1 MRAMASL
8 SLPGRAEQRDGVVVA
23 LGHLAP
29 VQARQGGDVFLDHR
43 FGQDEELAAVAE
55 QVVET
60 LADVAGHL
68 HVLHLVAADRD
79 LVRVE
84 HQDVRGHQHRIAVE
98 AHGHAGVRVFAG
110 LDIAVHRG
118 LVGMRAVEQALGTDA
133 GEQPGQLGNL
143 GDVRLPV
150 EGRTLDVQAA
160 GQPGRGD
167 FQARA
172 LDTSGIVA
180 LDQGVVV
187 RQEVERIHVAPTAGE
202 DRRADGAG
210 VVAQVRSAGRSDA
223 GQDTSSH
230 AIPDVRQRKEWRAGW

>member
-8 SLPGRAEQRDGVVVA
+8 SCLEGLRDGVVVA

-118 LVGMRAVEQALGTDA
+118 LVGMRAVEQTLGTDA

-180 LDQGVVV
+180 
-187 RQEVERIHVAPTAGE
+187 RS
-202 DRRADGAG
+202 RRGSPPG
-210 VVAQVRSAGRSDA
+210 SRTNPRRSD
-223 GQDTSSH
+223 G
-230 AIPDVRQRKEWRAGW
+230 WRGSPGGWRRRSCPGAECR